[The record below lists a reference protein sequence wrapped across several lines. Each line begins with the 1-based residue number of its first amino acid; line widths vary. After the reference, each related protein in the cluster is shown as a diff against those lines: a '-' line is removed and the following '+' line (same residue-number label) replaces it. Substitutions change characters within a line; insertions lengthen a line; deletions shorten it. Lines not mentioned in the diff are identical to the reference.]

1 METKKIKNP
10 SPRIRIIQKIYN
22 SLMNPD
28 THIQYSKNQYKK
40 FIKDVVSGTL
50 ERSELI
56 EETIKKHLS
65 GSKILELGCS
75 TGLSTK
81 LLSNLDVEITVVEGS
96 KINIQKSKENF
107 KFKNK
112 VTFIESLWDEFK
124 SKEKFSDILLVDSL
138 QLISN
143 RNEFLSYY
151 KKFLMDTGVFHIIV
165 PNSNSLHR
173 QIGKYMGLI
182 KTLNDQSDKDKL
194 VSSNQDLTWESAR
207 RLFQN
212 LDFEVVAEE
221 PILLKPLDN
230 KNMLKLEIDQ
240 IDAFFKIAK
249 DFKSI
254 SSHMHFVLK
263 NV

>member
-1 METKKIKNP
+1 MSEKKNALDDIAKVYDVTNKD
-10 SPRIRIIQKIYN
+10 SEFDFY
-22 SLMNPD
+22 
-28 THIQYSKNQYKK
+28 YKQHH
-40 FIKDVVSGTL
+40 F
-50 ERSELI
+50 
-56 EETIKKHLS
+56 ETIKKHLS

-96 KINIQKSKENF
+96 KINIQKSKDNF

-207 RLFQN
+207 KLFQN

>member
-1 METKKIKNP
+1 MSEKKNALDDIAKVYDVTNKD
-10 SPRIRIIQKIYN
+10 SEFDFY
-22 SLMNPD
+22 
-28 THIQYSKNQYKK
+28 YKQHH
-40 FIKDVVSGTL
+40 F
-50 ERSELI
+50 EA
-56 EETIKKHLS
+56 IKKHLS

-151 KKFLMDTGVFHIIV
+151 KKF
-165 PNSNSLHR
+165 
-173 QIGKYMGLI
+173 
-182 KTLNDQSDKDKL
+182 
-194 VSSNQDLTWESAR
+194 
-207 RLFQN
+207 
-212 LDFEVVAEE
+212 
-221 PILLKPLDN
+221 
-230 KNMLKLEIDQ
+230 
-240 IDAFFKIAK
+240 
-249 DFKSI
+249 
-254 SSHMHFVLK
+254 
-263 NV
+263 